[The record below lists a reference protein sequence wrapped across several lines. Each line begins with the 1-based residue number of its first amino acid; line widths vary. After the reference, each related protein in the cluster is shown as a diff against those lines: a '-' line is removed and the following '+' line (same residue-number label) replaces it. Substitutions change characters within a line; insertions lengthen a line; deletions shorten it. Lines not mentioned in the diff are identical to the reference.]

1 LAKQHGRKS
10 GATCD
15 CQFSSPIII
24 DIEDEGFQLTSAE
37 GGVNFDIGNLGN
49 KQRVAWTDARYHNAF
64 LVLDRN
70 GDGLINDGA
79 ELFGSASPQPK
90 SNDPNG
96 FRALAEFDKPESGG
110 NGDGVIDARDAIWSR
125 LRLWVDSNHD
135 GISQPEELLSLEDEG
150 VYSISLEYK
159 LTPLKDEFGN
169 QFVQKGRVNMHRPT
183 GEVNRTVYD
192 IQFVLTPWAES
203 LVNGSLTFNPEWPIL
218 GLIHKFKG
226 WEYEREWRVLSVSQ
240 DIKPDHDWPVPT
252 PTRVFVGSKME
263 MANKQAFQA
272 ICEPKGIEVLEMH
285 RADDSFKLLPAPF
298 SQIEAGD
305 Q

>member
-1 LAKQHGRKS
+1 M
-10 GATCD
+10 
-15 CQFSSPIII
+15 
-24 DIEDEGFQLTSAE
+24 
-37 GGVNFDIGNLGN
+37 NFDIGNLGN
-49 KQRVAWTDARYHNAF
+49 KQRVAWTDAGYHNAF

-110 NGDGVIDARDAIWSR
+110 NGDGVIDGRDAIWSR

-192 IQFVLTPWAES
+192 VQFVLAGAHKCETVGR
-203 LVNGSLTFNPEWPIL
+203 LPI
-218 GLIHKFKG
+218 
-226 WEYEREWRVLSVSQ
+226 Q
-240 DIKPDHDWPVPT
+240 
-252 PTRVFVGSKME
+252 
-263 MANKQAFQA
+263 
-272 ICEPKGIEVLEMH
+272 
-285 RADDSFKLLPAPF
+285 
-298 SQIEAGD
+298 
-305 Q
+305 